1 MPHIIWCGN
10 QKWDSEFPEK
20 PLPENAVKTEKSD
33 SIFTGSLPYGIIPF
47 LACLLLIY
55 VKWHWLG
62 TKMTDPALV
71 PIGILLGLFLMRVH
85 ELLHAVC
92 YCRGQTVYI
101 GISLERFAAFAVC
114 HEKISRRRFIVM
126 SLMPMLLGIIPLAV
140 FMLGPSSPVLSA
152 ICIPAGIIG
161 MLSPMPDYMDVHMV
175 HKQAPEGAYIQSQN
189 DGFYW
194 FIETGICGGND
205 R

>member
-10 QKWDSEFPEK
+10 KKWGSEFPEK
-20 PLPENAVKTEKSD
+20 PLPENAVKLERKSG
-33 SIFTGSLPYGIIPF
+33 IFIGSLLYGIIPF
-47 LACLLLIY
+47 LCCLMIIY
-55 VKWHWLG
+55 IKWNWMG
-62 TKMTDPALV
+62 TRTVYPFLV
-71 PIGILLGLFLMRVH
+71 PVGIIIGFLLMPIH

-92 YCRGQTVYI
+92 YRKGQTVYI
-101 GISLERFAAFAVC
+101 GISLEKIAAFAVC

-140 FMLGPSSPVLSA
+140 FLIAPSSPIISA
-152 ICIPAGIIG
+152 ICIPAGIMG

-175 HKQAPEGAYIQSQN
+175 HKQVPKGTFVQSQN
-189 DGFYW
+189 SGFYW
-194 FIETGICGGND
+194 F

>member
-1 MPHIIWCGN
+1 MPRIIWCGN
-10 QKWDSEFPEK
+10 KKWDSAFPEK
-20 PLPENAVKTEKSD
+20 PLPENAVNLERKAD
-33 SIFTGSLPYGIIPF
+33 IFTGSLLYGIVPF
-47 LACLLLIY
+47 LDVCRKYGVALISLIAPTSANRAAMLL
-55 VKWHWLG
+55 
-62 TKMTDPALV
+62 MP
-71 PIGILLGLFLMRVH
+71 VH

-92 YCRGQTVYI
+92 YCKDQTVYI
-101 GISLERFAAFAVC
+101 GISLEKFAAFAVC

-140 FMLGPSSPVLSA
+140 FLIASSSPILTA
-152 ICIPAGIIG
+152 ICIPTGVIG

-175 HKQAPEGAYIQSQN
+175 LKQVPKGASVQSQN

-194 FIETGICGGND
+194 F